1 MNSDLCETESEAEI
15 EVEFETPSS
24 LKAEEK
30 TSPPSTEPGPLFN
43 ASEVEWFESEDAEAG
58 LNILRILTGG
68 FVFTV
73 LAGGLASY
81 WVFADRVSINS
92 IVALPSIVVIAIVV
106 GLGWGRAMMGHK
118 ESDH

>member
-1 MNSDLCETESEAEI
+1 MNSILCEIDAKPDAE
-15 EVEFETPSS
+15 SS
-24 LKAEEK
+24 LDYEEIVPHQSGE
-30 TSPPSTEPGPLFN
+30 TAQPFN
-43 ASEVEWFESEDAEAG
+43 AVEVEWFQAEDAEAG

-92 IVALPSIVVIAIVV
+92 IVSLPSIILIAIVV
-106 GLGWGRAMMGHK
+106 GLGWGTAMMGHK

>member
-1 MNSDLCETESEAEI
+1 MSSTLHEIQAETETRSLMSVGEKIPHSSEEHEPVFSAL
-15 EVEFETPSS
+15 EV
-24 LKAEEK
+24 K
-30 TSPPSTEPGPLFN
+30 
-43 ASEVEWFESEDAEAG
+43 WFESEDAEAG

-92 IVALPSIVVIAIVV
+92 IVALPSIVLIAIFV
-106 GLGWGRAMMGHK
+106 GLGWGSAMMGHK